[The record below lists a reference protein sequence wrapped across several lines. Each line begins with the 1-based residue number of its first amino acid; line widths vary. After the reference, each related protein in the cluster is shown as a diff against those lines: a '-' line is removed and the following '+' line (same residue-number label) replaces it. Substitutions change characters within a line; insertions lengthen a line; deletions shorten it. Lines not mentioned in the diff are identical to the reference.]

1 MVHSVLFMFCPIFG
15 ELEKGEPRAA
25 SDEVLF
31 CPKIK
36 FFEDL
41 LLPSSFTAPSIEEFS
56 VLALFFLLIFFISKL
71 IKFKLVEMLL
81 KFDEHV

>member
-15 ELEKGEPRAA
+15 ELEKSEPRAA

-41 LLPSSFTAPSIEEFS
+41 FLPSSFTAPNIEEFS

-71 IKFKLVEMLL
+71 IKFNL
-81 KFDEHV
+81 